1 MIKEAKDLTNQ
12 ALRIFEQLNEDD
24 IELSNYGIGLCKIQ
38 ASYIEE
44 EYGNMDSDLQITL
57 LEQALENFE
66 IVNHL
71 KGIQVTLKGLISNL
85 PNDISLK
92 ER

>member
-24 IELSNYGIGLCKIQ
+24 IELSTYGIGLCKIQ

-44 EYGNMDSDLQITL
+44 EYGNMDSDL
-57 LEQALENFE
+57 
-66 IVNHL
+66 
-71 KGIQVTLKGLISNL
+71 
-85 PNDISLK
+85 
-92 ER
+92 